1 MNTIEIRE
9 RLNEKLDNLS
19 TQELSSVLDFVQ
31 SLEKDKI
38 AEETNIPKDELL
50 ERWKKLFK
58 ETQELFKDDPITDEE
73 IAAEI
78 DAYREGR

>member
-19 TQELSSVLDFVQ
+19 KQELSSVLDFVQ
-31 SLEKDKI
+31 SLEKEKI
-38 AEETNIPKDELL
+38 VEDTNMPKDELL
-50 ERWKKLFK
+50 ERWEKLFK